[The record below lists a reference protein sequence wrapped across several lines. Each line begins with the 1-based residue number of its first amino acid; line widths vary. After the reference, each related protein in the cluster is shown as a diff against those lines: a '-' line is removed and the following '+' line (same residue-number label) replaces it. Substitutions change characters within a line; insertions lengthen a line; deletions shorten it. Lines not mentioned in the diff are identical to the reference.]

1 MSSVSSGHRL
11 AQNNYPVSL
20 RLLGQADRREGQ
32 VEGVG
37 QKHVGASICN
47 IRDEQLKIQLLS
59 ALCAYS
65 KQNMGKVM
73 QVKLLWHKA
82 LKLKITFFGLVFK
95 ITGLV

>member
-1 MSSVSSGHRL
+1 M
-11 AQNNYPVSL
+11 
-20 RLLGQADRREGQ
+20 
-32 VEGVG
+32 
-37 QKHVGASICN
+37 
-47 IRDEQLKIQLLS
+47 QLLS